1 MHHFISFL
9 LRAAYAVGFGFI
21 LTFHPEDIVQYI
33 PQLLGGVL
41 MLETIAQLLELL
53 MLKIKTKVNKWF
65 FLVPGVVLIY
75 SLILILFCSSEF
87 NGDTTLR
94 EAFTPSNGMSWTT
107 WRLRLGGLCFIAFL
121 ISELAISFHFRK
133 PLFQAEKFAEEERIR
148 KEAERQ
154 RKESEANA
162 QKKNTELR
170 ANDAPAPAT
179 EEAVKP

>member
-75 SLILILFCSSEF
+75 SLILILFCTSEF

-107 WRLRLGGLCFIAFL
+107 WRLADGATQRTSSSWPGASQADGGVPPFPSSTCCAAR
-121 ISELAISFHFRK
+121 SPRPRTMPGSRCCPPRTWRSSA
-133 PLFQAEKFAEEERIR
+133 
-148 KEAERQ
+148 
-154 RKESEANA
+154 KESP
-162 QKKNTELR
+162 T
-170 ANDAPAPAT
+170 
-179 EEAVKP
+179 